1 MYYDAHEQVNWRLK
15 VTACCEQQKT
25 TISPAKKKKKKR
37 DVNIYIC
44 KLANLW
50 QFLFQEILLYR
61 ALLHALLT
69 YHTFVYKQILSLD
82 VCVCKWMFWEV
93 FLLWMFIQPCIWVYP
108 HSGFLPLQIW
118 IEPGSGQIGFYSRA
132 FLQGKP
138 RAGSAG
144 QGGLYFTSVLS
155 HLVEMTSFHCLC
167 MFFHIIM
174 AWLGCCHPSPCR
186 HIICITVAKVDC
198 RGRF

>member
-25 TISPAKKKKKKR
+25 TPPPPPQKKKKKKKKKKR

-50 QFLFQEILLYR
+50 QFLFQEILLSR

-93 FLLWMFIQPCIWVYP
+93 FLLWMFVQPCIWVYP
-108 HSGFLPLQIW
+108 HWGFFLFRSELNLGVDRSGFTLVRFCKENPELDLLVKVGYISPL
-118 IEPGSGQIGFYSRA
+118 S
-132 FLQGKP
+132 
-138 RAGSAG
+138 
-144 QGGLYFTSVLS
+144 SV
-155 HLVEMTSFHCLC
+155 
-167 MFFHIIM
+167 I
-174 AWLGCCHPSPCR
+174 
-186 HIICITVAKVDC
+186 
-198 RGRF
+198 